1 MNVLNDIMNET
12 SPLWG
17 IVSFEKFKDH
27 LIPCRAVSHIPENTN
42 SIIVALFPYYLG
54 DDAYEGSNISK
65 YAVVPDYND
74 FMKQRLQSA
83 ADRLS
88 EAFKNESFAVF
99 CGNSPFPEVSL
110 AQTAGL
116 GSKGVNGLLLTE
128 KYGSWVFIG
137 EIATTLQLPITE
149 KKISLCDG
157 CDLCIKACPSHALT
171 HEGFNPELC
180 LSAISQ
186 QKKPL
191 TPEQEQLIVSNGSAW
206 GCDTCQSVCPKNV
219 GADRT
224 EIEEFINGVKLRAE
238 YDDNLEGRA
247 YGWRGDKVIKRNLDL
262 FNKSGDKT

>member
-1 MNVLNDIMNET
+1 MLNEIMNAT

-17 IVSFEKFKDH
+17 IVSFDKFKDH
-27 LIPCRAVSHIPENTN
+27 LIPCRAVSRIPENTK

-74 FMKQRLQSA
+74 FMKLRLESA
-83 ADRLS
+83 AQKLS
-88 EAFKNESFAVF
+88 EVFPDDDFSVF

-110 AQTAGL
+110 AETAGL

-137 EIATTLQLPITE
+137 EIATTLSLAYSE
-149 KKISLCDG
+149 KRISLCDG
-157 CDLCIKACPSHALT
+157 CDLCINACPSHALT
-171 HEGFNPELC
+171 REGFNADLC
-180 LSAISQ
+180 ISAISQ

-191 TPEQEQLIVSNGSAW
+191 TPEQEQLIIKNGSAW
-206 GCDTCQSVCPKNV
+206 GCDTCQSVCPKNI

-224 EIEEFINGVKLRAE
+224 EIEEFLNGVKLRAD
-238 YDDNLEGRA
+238 YDDDLTDRA
-247 YGWRGDKVIKRNLDL
+247 YGWRGEKVIKRNLDL
-262 FNKSGDKT
+262 FK